1 MVQWPF
7 LVPEGP
13 WESGIVAG
21 VGTWSEQNRH
31 LKKQEAASAAASN
44 LSTENCKSPG
54 SCMSVEFRCS
64 SFADSLFSLKG
75 GVCSLLQCC
84 LPDLWHSD
92 STLYTS
98 AWQSYPVVRNL
109 RIPSV
114 FSWRNF
120 ESQANTFILTFLQGC
135 PIFTSC
141 QHMFVWSHSSLPSV
155 TPLPFPSVPLS
166 GIRRELRM

>member
-1 MVQWPF
+1 MLHCFFQTFF
-7 LVPEGP
+7 LKHTNVFYLLQHCVSMNVPISLHVRVTYVFSVLNSFPLSCLGFFLF
-13 WESGIVAG
+13 
-21 VGTWSEQNRH
+21 
-31 LKKQEAASAAASN
+31 LKIITLQYALV
-44 LSTENCKSPG
+44 LS
-54 SCMSVEFRCS
+54 
-64 SFADSLFSLKG
+64 D